1 MATRAT
7 NAEQAVVGKNLDA
20 EAIAAATA
28 VAGDGLEI
36 NGDHFASEDYRRHLV
51 GVLTGR
57 ALTRAAASMR
67 HNMN

>member
-1 MATRAT
+1 
-7 NAEQAVVGKNLDA
+7 
-20 EAIAAATA
+20 

-57 ALTRAAASMR
+57 ALTRAAASM
-67 HNMN
+67 